1 MLMQTLLSIMLI
13 AASAA
18 SPLVNRQG
26 VGGTATSSTAS
37 QEVASAITSFSDDV
51 YAVSAALSVLES
63 ETDANSIAALAATGF
78 RAETDEDSHRQVL
91 FRFAE
96 DAGNNANLLIT
107 TFTSDVLSGFQAIIN
122 DPSPETASGQAQQI
136 SAIR

>member
-1 MLMQTLLSIMLI
+1 MLKQTLLSIMLI

-26 VGGTATSSTAS
+26 VGAVATSPTAS

-51 YAVSAALSVLES
+51 NAVSAALTALET
-63 ETDANSIAALAATGF
+63 ETDATTITAIATNGF
-78 RAETDEDSHRQVL
+78 SAESDENSHRQVL
-91 FRFAE
+91 FRFAGDTGN
-96 DAGNNANLLIT
+96 DANQMIT
-107 TFTSDVLSGFQAIIN
+107 TFTPDVLSGFQAIIN
-122 DPSPETASGQAQQI
+122 DPSPETASSQAQQI